1 MSDDWIKKITD
12 AQNAKLKVEQEQTA
26 LATERRNK
34 YNAKIR
40 PFWKDILNSL
50 TNSLRTYNNATPA
63 RSKVQ
68 FSEDRPEVFIVQ
80 TNTSPPSRLT
90 IELNVQGQTIRR
102 NQDIRKPMGAPI
114 QKEESFRIDIGD
126 DDALSLRVANGNQL
140 VTNQQEALLKQFLE
154 AL

>member
-50 TNSLRTYNNATPA
+50 TNSLRTYNNATPG

-68 FSEDRPEVFIVQ
+68 FRKIGLRYLLYKRTRPHH
-80 TNTSPPSRLT
+80 
-90 IELNVQGQTIRR
+90 QG
-102 NQDIRKPMGAPI
+102 
-114 QKEESFRIDIGD
+114 
-126 DDALSLRVANGNQL
+126 
-140 VTNQQEALLKQFLE
+140 
-154 AL
+154 